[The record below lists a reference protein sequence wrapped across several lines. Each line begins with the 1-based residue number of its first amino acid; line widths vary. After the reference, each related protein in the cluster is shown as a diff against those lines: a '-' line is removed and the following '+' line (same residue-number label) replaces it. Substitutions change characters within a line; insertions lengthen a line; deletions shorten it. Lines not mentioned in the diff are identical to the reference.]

1 MAFKMKGSPFKMDD
15 GPGKDKKK
23 SVKKATVNAARQLL
37 KDEGINNPN
46 LSDSDVLNAAKTKG
60 VYGAAA
66 SQAKRGVARDSTN
79 YNY

>member
-1 MAFKMKGSPFKMDD
+1 MAFKMKGSPFKMDG
-15 GPGKDKKK
+15 GPGNGKKK

-37 KDEGINNPN
+37 KKDGINNPN
-46 LSDSDVLNAAKTKG
+46 LSDSEVLNAAKTKG

-66 SQAKRGVARDSTN
+66 SQAKRGLAKDAAN